1 MSQPDHES
9 IVEEIRSARIAASPE
24 LRARVRAIAASAPE
38 AAPARERRSLPWR
51 RLALV
56 VVPAAVAVALAVSL
70 VAGLRDSGSSGSRD
84 AVHGEVAA
92 SPKRSAG
99 TADTFA
105 APSAKS
111 AGTGGATGLPAT
123 PGRAQLYEAELTLK
137 IADLSAATKRALRL
151 THDLNGY
158 VRSVEYGSGSER
170 GSASLVVRIP
180 VGSVQAALV
189 KYSALGEILDQHVS
203 IRDVQPQVDR
213 RFRQLQAQR
222 DVIAKLQA
230 QLESPSLTSA
240 ERAQLE
246 ARLVAARRQLV
257 VLAEAAGGAAAPD
270 LVRDRVARPADQGQG
285 GRRPARARPHRP
297 RLAPL
302 ARDRRRR
309 GKGAGLRADRRCAVL
324 RARRG
329 RARRAERPAPASR
342 GAAARYFLTVRVVTL
357 PSCTE
362 NRGLTSLI
370 RTGLDQVICFTGP
383 GTYGS
388 IPRTR

>member
-1 MSQPDHES
+1 MSRPDQQS
-9 IVEEIRSARIAASPE
+9 IVDEIRSARIAASPD

-38 AAPARERRSLPWR
+38 AVPARERRPLPWR

-70 VAGLRDSGSSGSRD
+70 AVGLRDSGSNGSRG
-84 AVHGEVAA
+84 AVQGDVAA
-92 SPKRSAG
+92 SPERNAG
-99 TADTFA
+99 APDTFA

-123 PGRAQLYEAELTLK
+123 PGRGQLYEAELTLK
-137 IADLSAATKRALRL
+137 IGDLSAATKRALRL
-151 THDLNGY
+151 TRDFDGY

-180 VGSVQAALV
+180 VGSVQEALV
-189 KYSALGEILDQHVS
+189 KYSALGQILDQHVS

-222 DVIAKLQA
+222 DLIAKLQA

-257 VLAEAAGGAAAPD
+257 VLQKQQAAFARQTAYATVSLDLRTRDKAVVVPHEPGRIGRALHRSGQIVAEEAKVLVYVLVVGAPFFVLGAAAI
-270 LVRDRVARPADQGQG
+270 G
-285 GRRPARARPHRP
+285 G
-297 RLAPL
+297 LSI
-302 ARDRRRR
+302 RRRR
-309 GKGAGLRADRRCAVL
+309 RE
-324 RARRG
+324 
-329 RARRAERPAPASR
+329 ERLLA
-342 GAAARYFLTVRVVTL
+342 
-357 PSCTE
+357 
-362 NRGLTSLI
+362 TS
-370 RTGLDQVICFTGP
+370 
-383 GTYGS
+383 
-388 IPRTR
+388 

>member
-9 IVEEIRSARIAASPE
+9 IVEEIRSAPIAASPE

-38 AAPARERRSLPWR
+38 AAPARERRPLPWR

-70 VAGLRDSGSSGSRD
+70 AAGLRDSGSSGSRD

-92 SPKRSAG
+92 PPKRSGGA
-99 TADTFA
+99 ADTFA

-151 THDLNGY
+151 TRDFNGY

-180 VGSVQAALV
+180 VGSVQEALV
-189 KYSALGEILDQHVS
+189 KYSALGQILDQHVS

-246 ARLVAARRQLV
+246 ARLVVARRQLV
-257 VLAEAAGGAAAPD
+257 VLRKQQAALQRQASYATVSLDLRTRDKAVVVPHEPGRIGRALHRSGEIVADEAKVLVYVLIVGAPFFVLAAVALGG
-270 LVRDRVARPADQGQG
+270 LSV
-285 GRRPARARPHRP
+285 
-297 RLAPL
+297 
-302 ARDRRRR
+302 RRRR
-309 GKGAGLRADRRCAVL
+309 RE
-324 RARRG
+324 
-329 RARRAERPAPASR
+329 ERLLA
-342 GAAARYFLTVRVVTL
+342 
-357 PSCTE
+357 
-362 NRGLTSLI
+362 TS
-370 RTGLDQVICFTGP
+370 
-383 GTYGS
+383 
-388 IPRTR
+388 